1 MANNQENEN
10 RKLRT
15 QLKIVGNI
23 MTAKVKKTPF
33 IVVKYKTKLVSTIQ
47 TFMYTIVFK

>member
-1 MANNQENEN
+1 MANNQEND
-10 RKLRT
+10 KLKLKP

-23 MTAKVKKTPF
+23 VAAKVKKSPLN
-33 IVVKYKTKLVSTIQ
+33 VVKYKTKLVSTIQ